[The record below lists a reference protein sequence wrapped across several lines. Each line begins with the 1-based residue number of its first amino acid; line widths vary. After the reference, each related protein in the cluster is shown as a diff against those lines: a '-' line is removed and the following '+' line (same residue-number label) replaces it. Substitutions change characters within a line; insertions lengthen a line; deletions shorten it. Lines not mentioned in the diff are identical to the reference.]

1 MAGAA
6 ELGGRILTAVELAH
20 KILGAG
26 RPLVVLHGLFGTLDN
41 WQTVGRRLAERR
53 QVVLVDLP
61 NHGRSPHVEAVDYA
75 DQAVAL
81 AGFLADQWMHEV
93 DVLGHSMGAK
103 VAMRLALDY
112 PDRVR
117 SLVAVDMA
125 PRAYAPGHGEIF
137 AAMRSVPVGDDLT
150 RGEIDALLAER
161 IAEPGVRRF
170 LMKNLARRRE
180 GGFRWK
186 VNLEALHRG
195 YERLLAPVTG
205 GPWGG
210 PALFVRGAASDYVR
224 DVDLAGIRERFPAA
238 RLVTIAGAGHWVHAD
253 RPAELLEA
261 VEAFLPPG

>member
-1 MAGAA
+1 M
-6 ELGGRILTAVELAH
+6 ELAH

-41 WQTVGRRLAERR
+41 WQTVGKRLAEGR

-61 NHGRSPHVEAVDYA
+61 NHGRSPHVETVDYA
-75 DQAVAL
+75 DQAAAL
-81 AGFLADQWMHEV
+81 ASFLAEQWMHEV

-103 VAMRLALDY
+103 VAMRFALDE
-112 PDRVR
+112 PARVR
-117 SLVAVDMA
+117 SLIAVDMA

-137 AAMRSVPVGDDLT
+137 AAMRSVPIEADLT

-161 IAEPGVRRF
+161 IAEPGVRLF

-186 VNLEALHRG
+186 VNLEVLHRE

-205 GPWGG
+205 GSWGG
-210 PALFVRGAASDYVR
+210 PALFVRGASSDYVR
-224 DVDLAGIRERFPAA
+224 DEDLPDIRELFPAA
-238 RLVTIAGAGHWVHAD
+238 RLETIDGAGHWVHAD
-253 RPAELLEA
+253 RPAELLTA
-261 VEAFLPPG
+261 VEGFLAHA